1 MDDRSAFAAS
11 LVTAGP
17 LPDGVQQVA
26 WASDASGNG
35 PHLILMR
42 DDEGVCV
49 VSGDQKTY
57 ATHYGGVVQV
67 EVTQAV
73 SRVQLTTEAA
83 EALELP
89 HVVVITHPADM
100 VDPAWVQERVDR
112 LLLG

>member
-11 LVTAGP
+11 LVTAGA

-26 WASDASGNG
+26 WASDGSGEG

-42 DDEGVCV
+42 DDDGLCV
-49 VSGDQKTY
+49 VSGDQDSY

-83 EALELP
+83 EALDLP
-89 HVVVITHPADM
+89 EVVVITHGAD
-100 VDPAWVQERVDR
+100 VLDPAWVQERVDG